1 MHQEGD
7 TVRCVSARGYVLTT
21 GKEYKVLEVVPQ
33 TYMENGFTFPYYVAV
48 RDDLGRLVLC
58 HHHRFQPVPKE

>member
-21 GKEYKVLEVVPQ
+21 GKEYKVL
-33 TYMENGFTFPYYVAV
+33 GGGAA
-48 RDDLGRLVLC
+48 DLHGERIHLPVL
-58 HHHRFQPVPKE
+58 RGGA